1 MEPEIAAEYDRLMNA
16 LQEAL
21 EGDPQSDQTNI
32 LRQKVVA
39 LLREH
44 IGRATQPEVPVKR
57 TLH

>member
-21 EGDPQSDQTNI
+21 EEDPQSDRTNI

-44 IGRATQPEVPVKR
+44 IGKVTQPEVPVKR